1 MIRIILFLLILVLS
15 PGAWAAGTAGEGGG
29 QFTSDDPAYA
39 EAIQAIKAQE
49 FDRAARLLQDVVD
62 RNPDNIDALSSLGYA
77 NTRLGRYDQAKR
89 RYARA
94 LALQPGHLGANEYL
108 GELHVRQGNLAAA
121 VEQLNTVRNICGQGC
136 EEYQDLARAIA
147 GYRKTGRFE
156 EHNKGTHE

>member
-94 LALQPGHLGANEYL
+94 LALQPGHLGARETWRRRWNSL
-108 GELHVRQGNLAAA
+108 IPSAISAVRDVKNTRIWRAPLPVTAKPAAS
-121 VEQLNTVRNICGQGC
+121 RNIIRERMSNDVGS
-136 EEYQDLARAIA
+136 AS
-147 GYRKTGRFE
+147 
-156 EHNKGTHE
+156 